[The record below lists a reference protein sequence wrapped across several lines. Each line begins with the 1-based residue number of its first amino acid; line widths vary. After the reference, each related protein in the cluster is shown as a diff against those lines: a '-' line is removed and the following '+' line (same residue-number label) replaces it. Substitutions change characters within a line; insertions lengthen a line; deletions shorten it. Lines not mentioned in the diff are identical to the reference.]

1 MSVTKVRDIAIVL
14 ITMDRTPRGKDNY
27 LTTTLANFKRAG
39 VFSSPRLHSFHV
51 CDSGS
56 PSGWLVSEVESVG
69 LSGFL
74 SLHMDGNRL
83 ACENAGYALVTGG
96 KTDATWTLFCEDDLD
111 LCVDFL
117 DSVGRWLDDHGT
129 GPTSDR
135 YRVFIFGTPYPQ
147 VQWCVERDL
156 TSWEYPVPNFYGTQ
170 CFAIR
175 REDALSLG
183 AYLLSNP
190 RVRGI
195 FNPNAYDL
203 MFHDWM
209 ANTYPTPD
217 DGYTDPTPHLFLA
230 SVPSFVQHV
239 GRQSVCTGKDITHT
253 FESWPGQDWS
263 YKSDVYKWPVDPKDH
278 LQDKCGVC
286 GEVRANKSHDP
297 GYCGARPHPF
307 IRARRSPSVLWIG
320 DAVVSTGFSR
330 CTHAVCDH
338 LHNSGWT
345 VNVIGMGYYGD
356 PHTYPYTVW
365 PAIAPLD
372 GCRSYGGEMR
382 LPLLLDKLKPDVVV
396 ILNDPWNVDGYF
408 TYLSQVRAECVS
420 AGSLMPEVPPVV
432 GWLAVDA
439 YNQKGGPLNQLAHVV
454 TWTEFGRDELVKCG
468 YKGPTSVVPLGVDRD
483 IFHPRDKAESR
494 RRCLPSH
501 VPSDAYIVGFVGRN
515 QPRKRLD
522 LTIRYFAKWVR
533 DCAVDNAYLYL
544 HVAPTGELSCDLQ
557 SLVRYYGIPKGHVVI
572 VTPHVGTGNPESAM
586 PHVYS
591 ALDVFLTTTEAEG
604 WCLPV
609 LEAMACGVPCIVP
622 DLPGFDW
629 VGDAALTVP
638 CAVSSLVAPHGKG
651 GLYTVGGVVDEDAM
665 VDALNRMYITR
676 NWSDNDHGGWAFLSG
691 RGVRLAESL
700 TWERTGREFQ
710 RVLEIVLGIGDTTD
724 KCEWPDCSQPALCSS
739 GNYGNRLVCAGHFD
753 VTNGPGFSEESIRVT

>member
-1 MSVTKVRDIAIVL
+1 MNGAMGNPPSGVHDIAIVL
-14 ITMDRTPRGKDNY
+14 ITMDRTPRGKENY
-27 LTTTLANFKRAG
+27 LPTTLANFKRAG
-39 VFSSPRLHSFHV
+39 VFNSPRLHSFHV

-96 KTDATWTLFCEDDLD
+96 KTDTTWTLFCEDDLD
-111 LCVDFL
+111 LCADFL

-135 YRVFIFGTPYPQ
+135 YRVFTFGTPYPQ
-147 VQWCVERDL
+147 VQWCAERGL

-170 CFAIR
+170 CFAAR

-183 AYLLSNP
+183 TYLLSNP

-195 FNPNAYDL
+195 YNPNAYDL

-209 ANTYPTPD
+209 ANIYPTPD
-217 DGYTDPTPHLFLA
+217 DGYTDPTPYLFLA

-253 FESWPGQDWS
+253 FDSWPGPDWS
-263 YKSDVYKWPVDPKDH
+263 YKSKPV
-278 LQDKCGVC
+278 
-286 GEVRANKSHDP
+286 HDP
-297 GYCGARPHPF
+297 HVTFTDRP
-307 IRARRSPSVLWIG
+307 PSVLWIG

-338 LHNSGWT
+338 LHRSGWT
-345 VNVIGMGYYGD
+345 VNVVGMGYYGD
-356 PHTYPYTVW
+356 PHTHPYTVW

-454 TWTEFGRDELVKCG
+454 TWTEFGRDELVKGG
-468 YKGPTSVVPLGVDRD
+468 YKGPTSVVPLGVDQD
-483 IFHPRDKAESR
+483 IFYPRDKAESR

-501 VPSDAYIVGFVGRN
+501 VPSDAYVVGFVGRN

-557 SLVRYYGIPKGHVVI
+557 SLVRYYDIPKGHVVI

-629 VGDAALTVP
+629 AGDAALTVP

-651 GLYTVGGVVDEDAM
+651 GLYTVGGVVDENAT
-665 VDALNRMYITR
+665 VSALHEVYVYR
-676 NWSDNDHGGWAFLSG
+676 NAGLSYG
-691 RGVRLAESL
+691 LADKGILLVESL
-700 TWERTGREFQ
+700 TWDRTGREFQ
-710 RVLEIVLGIGDTTD
+710 RVLETVLGIADVRDVQDTAEAQEVREVS
-724 KCEWPDCSQPALCSS
+724 CVA
-739 GNYGNRLVCAGHFD
+739 
-753 VTNGPGFSEESIRVT
+753 